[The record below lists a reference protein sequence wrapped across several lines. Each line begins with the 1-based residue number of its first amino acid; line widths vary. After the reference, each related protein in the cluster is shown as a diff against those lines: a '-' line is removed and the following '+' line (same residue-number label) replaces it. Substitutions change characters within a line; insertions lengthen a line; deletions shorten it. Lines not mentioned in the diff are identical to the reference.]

1 MVYMVIIVG
10 VFITNMYSNIY
21 YMVANQGSD
30 LCAKVEGFVVGCAC
44 TKLVAIVVP
53 IYIRLRR
60 QSIYMYICV
69 YIYVCIYSKIIK
81 I

>member
-1 MVYMVIIVG
+1 MVYIVIIVG
-10 VFITNMYSNIY
+10 VFITNMYSKFY

-53 IYIRLRR
+53 IYIALRK
-60 QSIYMYICV
+60 QLI
-69 YIYVCIYSKIIK
+69 
-81 I
+81 